1 MCVQGKT
8 VWDSFA
14 GYSDMAALKDGA
26 IMILE
31 NGQHTRPLTHARTHS
46 RTLSRTHALTH
57 ALTHSLIFTR
67 TRAAS
72 FTRSFTHPLIHS
84 LIHPNQSSSAQG
96 ATHFQL

>member
-31 NGQHTRPLTHARTHS
+31 NGQHTRPLTHSLTHS
-46 RTLSRTHALTH
+46 RTHAPEPEQLSSGG
-57 ALTHSLIFTR
+57 HSLPT
-67 TRAAS
+67 
-72 FTRSFTHPLIHS
+72 LK
-84 LIHPNQSSSAQG
+84 LQSIYSEKGLQSIG
-96 ATHFQL
+96 GHG

>member
-1 MCVQGKT
+1 MQGKT

-31 NGQHTRPLTHARTHS
+31 NGQHTRPLTHSRTHA
-46 RTLSRTHALTH
+46 RTHALTH
-57 ALTHSLIFTR
+57 ARTHALTHSR
-67 TRAAS
+67 TYIHPNQSS
-72 FTRSFTHPLIHS
+72 FIHS